1 MKKALS
7 FITVL
12 LMLATVSSCVKETY
26 DAPPTGGKDPD
37 ITVNTTIKDLRAMYQ
52 GNLLKIS
59 DSLVI
64 MGVVTGDDKSGNLY
78 KQITIEDSTAGITI
92 LIEGTSLYNEYPVGR
107 RLFIKL
113 KGLYLSD
120 YAGLIQLGNSDGV
133 EVIGM
138 PTATTDKYI
147 LKGIYGLTPVPTPV
161 TISQLNSD
169 YQSML
174 IELNDVEFATADA
187 NQPYADGVNKIS
199 KNRTLKNC
207 NGGTILVR
215 TSGYASFANAKTPG
229 GKGKFVGIYSEF
241 NTDAQLLVVDPK
253 QVALDGTRCGGG
265 VVSNGAGILGVSS
278 SYSGS
283 DATVQAG
290 KIVKGIVISDRTN
303 GNIDPK
309 NMVLQ
314 DSTGGI
320 VIRFTGTHTF
330 DVGDEVQV
338 DLSGLTLTSFNG
350 LIEVTN
356 VPFAAA
362 SKTGTGTI
370 TPRVATIAQVLA
382 NANAWESTLL
392 TIQNATVAAVGTSL
406 TYSGSKTMTDGT
418 GSLTLYTRSQA
429 AFSGSTIPT
438 GPKSWTGFLGDFN
451 GAQLSIRNT
460 ADVQ

>member
-26 DAPPTGGKDPD
+26 DTPPTGGKDPD
-37 ITVNTTIKDLRAMYQ
+37 IQVNTTIKDLKAMYQ
-52 GNLLKIS
+52 GNLMKIT

-92 LIEGTSLYNEYPVGR
+92 LIDANSLYTEYPVGR

-113 KGLYLSD
+113 QGLYLGD

-133 EVIGM
+133 EMIGM

-147 LKGIYGLTPVPTPV
+147 LKGVYGLTPVPTPV

-207 NGGTILVR
+207 NGGSILVR

-229 GKGKFVGIYSEF
+229 GKGKFIGIYSEF

-253 QVALDGTRCGGG
+253 QVALNGTRCGGG

-278 SYSGS
+278 LYQGS
-283 DATVQAG
+283 DVTIPAG
-290 KIVKGIVISDRTN
+290 KIVKGIVISDRTFV
-303 GNIDPK
+303 NIDPK
-309 NMVLQ
+309 NLVIQ

-338 DLSGLTLTSFNG
+338 DLSGLNLIDFNG
-350 LIEVTN
+350 LVEVEN

-362 SKTGTGTI
+362 TKTGTGTI
-370 TPRVATIAQVLA
+370 TPRVATVAQVLA
-382 NANAWESTLL
+382 NATAWESTLV
-392 TIQNATVAAVGTSL
+392 TITGATLSGGATF
-406 TYSGSKTMTDGT
+406 SGSKTLNDGT
-418 GSLTLYTRSQA
+418 GNLTLFTRSQA
-429 AFSGSTIPT
+429 TFSTTTTPT
-438 GPKSWTGFLGDFN
+438 GPKTWTGYLSDFN
-451 GAQLSIRNT
+451 GVQFQIRST
-460 ADVQ
+460 ADIQ